1 MNHKINTL
9 NQLFGTDQPTAH
21 ITVSRNRVKTYGSNV
36 YLKDKTNFE
45 IELWNPK
52 PIRVL
57 AKIKVNGVYV
67 SGGGIVVNPG
77 QRVYLERFVDVNRKF
92 QFSTYEVE
100 DSKESKKA
108 IQYNGDVQVDFY
120 PEIVPPDIIFNGTTI
135 TVAPLQY
142 GPNQILYG
150 NGTISGGY
158 VAPTFTNDK
167 PTFTS
172 SSHNLMFCSSSLGD
186 SSNLNLASMDGLSG
200 TLNMSKGIET
210 GRVEQGAKSEQSLSD
225 TYGNFANYKCSSFSM
240 KILPE
245 SSKPTEI
252 GEIRSYCTGCGRKV
266 KDSKWKFCPTCGTAM
281 E

>member
-21 ITVSRNRVKTYGSNV
+21 ITVSRNRVKTYGFNV

-52 PIRVL
+52 TIRVL

-100 DSKESKKA
+100 DSKAAKKA
-108 IQYNGDVQVDFY
+108 IQNNGDVHVDFY
-120 PEIVPPDIIFNGTTI
+120 MEIVPPNVIFNGGNTI
-135 TVAPLQY
+135 TITASPIQY
-142 GPNQILYG
+142 GTG
-150 NGTISGGY
+150 VVGGY
-158 VAPTFTNDK
+158 VSPTFTNDV

-172 SSHNLMFCSSSLGD
+172 TSHNLMFCSSSLGD
-186 SSNLNLASMDGLSG
+186 SPNLNLASMDGLSD
-200 TLNMSKGIET
+200 TVNMSKGIET
-210 GRVEQGAKSEQSLSD
+210 GRVEQGAKSDQNLSD
-225 TYGNFANYKCSSFSM
+225 TYGNFASYACASYSM

-245 SSKPTEI
+245 STKPIEI

-266 KDSKWKFCPTCGTAM
+266 KDNKWKFCPTCGTAM